1 MFLYFANILDE
12 IYFDTLM
19 ILLMIKIIFNKIA
32 ADKSF
37 ITFQYVS
44 LYDSFII

>member
-32 ADKSF
+32 VDKFF
-37 ITFQYVS
+37 ITFQYAS
-44 LYDSFII
+44 LYDNFIV